1 MSRLLSFPLPLPL
14 LLPLLL
20 PFLAG
25 PVCRVLVASLP
36 PRRAVRLLVCSAAGL
51 AAGSTGALALLV
63 VPGATHLRPVAALGH
78 LLTPLA
84 SGSPGA
90 AVGITLVAASLLA
103 VGGAL
108 LLRDAHGWWRRLRQ
122 ARVLAAGSR
131 SELVVLEEAHPDAYA
146 LPGRPGRIVITSGM
160 LRALSAAE
168 REVLL
173 AHERAHLRGRHHLL
187 VATVELAAHCH
198 PGLRAVR
205 EPLRYA
211 LERTADEA
219 AAQAVGDRRLT
230 ARAIGRAA
238 LAARMSPARHRP
250 GFALAATTGPV
261 PLRVA
266 ALLGQPA
273 RTRVPGARPRLAA
286 LTLLACLLVSAGA
299 AFQAADNLHTGIEIA
314 QGETG
319 EE

>member
-1 MSRLLSFPLPLPL
+1 MSWLVSLPL

-25 PVCRVLVASLP
+25 PVCRVLAASLP
-36 PRRAVRLLVCSAAGL
+36 PGRAVRLLVCSAAGL
-51 AAGSTGALALLV
+51 AAGSTAALALLV

-90 AVGITLVAASLLA
+90 AVVIALGAASLLA
-103 VGGAL
+103 AGGAL

-131 SELVVLEEAHPDAYA
+131 SELVVLEEEHPDAYA

-168 REVLL
+168 CEVLL

-211 LERTADEA
+211 LERTADEY

-238 LAARMSPARHRP
+238 LAARTSPAGSRP
-250 GFALAATTGPV
+250 GFALAATAGPV

-273 RTRVPGARPRLAA
+273 RTRVPGAPPRLAA
-286 LTLLACLLVSAGA
+286 LTLLACLVVSAGA
-299 AFQAADNLHTGIEIA
+299 SFQAADHLHTGIEIA

-319 EE
+319 AE

>member
-1 MSRLLSFPLPLPL
+1 MSRLGSLML
-14 LLPLLL
+14 LLPLVL

-25 PVCRVLVASLP
+25 PVCRVLATSLP
-36 PRRAVRLLVCSAAGL
+36 PKRVVWLLVCSAAGL
-51 AAGSTGALALLV
+51 AAGSAAALSLLV

-78 LLTPLA
+78 LLTPLV
-84 SGSPGA
+84 SGTPGMT
-90 AVGITLVAASLLA
+90 VVITVVAAALLTA
-103 VGGAL
+103 GGAL
-108 LLRDAHGWWRRLRQ
+108 LLRDAHGWWRQLRQ
-122 ARVLAAGSR
+122 ARALAAGSR
-131 SELVVLEEAHPDAYA
+131 SELVVLEEERPDAYA

-173 AHERAHLRGRHHLL
+173 AHERAHLRGRHHVL
-187 VATVELAAHCH
+187 VAIVELAAHCH

-211 LERTADEA
+211 LERTADES
-219 AAQAVGDRRLT
+219 AAQVVGDRRLT

-238 LAARMSPARHRP
+238 LAARTSPALHRP
-250 GFALAATTGPV
+250 GFALAATAGLV

-266 ALLGQPA
+266 ALLAQPA
-273 RTRVPGARPRLAA
+273 RTGVLGAPRCMAA
-286 LTLLACLLVSAGA
+286 LTLLACLAVSAGA
-299 AFQAADNLHTGIEIA
+299 SFEAAENLHTGIEIA

>member
-1 MSRLLSFPLPLPL
+1 MSLPL

-25 PVCRVLVASLP
+25 PVCRVLVVSLP
-36 PRRAVRLLVCSAAGL
+36 PRRAVRLLACSAAGL
-51 AAGSTGALALLV
+51 AAGSIGALALLV

-78 LLTPLA
+78 LLTPVA
-84 SGSPGA
+84 SDAPGT
-90 AVGITLVAASLLA
+90 AVAVTVVAASLLA

-122 ARVLAAGSR
+122 ARALAAGSR
-131 SELVVLEEAHPDAYA
+131 SELVVLDEEYPDAYV

-173 AHERAHLRGRHHLL
+173 AHERAHLKGRHHLL

-211 LERTADEA
+211 LERTADEY

-230 ARAIGRAA
+230 ARAIARAA
-238 LAARMSPARHRP
+238 LATRTSPARCRP

-273 RTRVPGARPRLAA
+273 RTRVPGVPPRLAA
-286 LTLLACLLVSAGA
+286 LMLLACLTVSAGA
-299 AFQAADNLHTGIEIA
+299 SFQAADNLHTGIEIA

-319 EE
+319 GE